1 MTSASGVGLRPLGGV
16 VLLAQA
22 SWGCSAELGRERRI
36 AETTLRSSVIRI
48 IQPTYPAQSIADRS
62 EGVAVADLELAGNGS
77 VRTVTMLE
85 SPDSEIAREITT
97 VLKQWRFSITG
108 AAGGKADPQVRG
120 KVTHYF
126 VLDGAVGLVLS
137 PNEQAVRMQRAAR

>member
-1 MTSASGVGLRPLGGV
+1 V

-22 SWGCSAELGRERRI
+22 SWGCNAELGRERRV
-36 AETTLRSSVIRI
+36 AETTLRSSAIRI

-62 EGVAVADLELAGNGS
+62 EGVAVADLELAGDGS

-97 VLKQWRFSITG
+97 VLKQWRFSITSAG
-108 AAGGKADPQVRG
+108 GGKADPQVRG